1 MIDAKNIYSEGI
13 VDQMQAA
20 NVHDGTGGDGVF
32 NTPNKVV
39 DNFKWTKKSKAFFF
53 PSIFPSSR
61 TTLGLHFNKNWRE
74 EMPGI
79 FSELPSFR
87 V

>member
-1 MIDAKNIYSEGI
+1 
-13 VDQMQAA
+13 MQAA

-53 PSIFPSSR
+53 PFIFPSSR

-87 V
+87 VNGINKAMDKKKGLL